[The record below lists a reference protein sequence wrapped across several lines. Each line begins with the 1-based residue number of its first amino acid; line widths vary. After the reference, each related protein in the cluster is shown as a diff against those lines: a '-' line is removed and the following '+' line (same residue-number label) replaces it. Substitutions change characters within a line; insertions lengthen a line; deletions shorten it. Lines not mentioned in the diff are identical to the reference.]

1 MRIIY
6 RYGNIIATLLL
17 SVHFIFSIIVMF
29 HIWYYVFPALINGGI
44 IYVINRYFFKTYR
57 QFPFTVQA
65 DNEKIICTDYFF
77 SKKEIVIRMEN
88 IDSVKGGL
96 FSGYPTRPVYI
107 HDSEND
113 ITIGIYSHVG
123 KFQKLLTKILQN
135 IPQYVYNDL
144 MDKMRSLQKR
154 K

>member
-1 MRIIY
+1 
-6 RYGNIIATLLL
+6 
-17 SVHFIFSIIVMF
+17 
-29 HIWYYVFPALINGGI
+29 
-44 IYVINRYFFKTYR
+44 
-57 QFPFTVQA
+57 
-65 DNEKIICTDYFF
+65 
-77 SKKEIVIRMEN
+77 MEN